1 MKHEHELQNRI
12 NAYHEAF
19 MKIANTLISHNDERL
34 GKILEEIRYGYA
46 YNLTNDSLDIGGVVK
61 TVDKSLKRIE
71 EL

>member
-46 YNLTNDSLDIGGVVK
+46 YKLTHSRNVGETVK
-61 TVDKSLKRIE
+61 TVDESLKRIE